1 MTSLPSETPLNALS
15 IPGTH
20 NSAAYFRALPSVRCQ
35 AVDIPT
41 QLANGVRFLDI
52 RVQPPSQSSS
62 GGVLG
67 SDRLVL
73 VHGAFPVAL
82 TGAKDF
88 RTFVLRP
95 VERFLR
101 ENCGETV
108 MVSLKS
114 EGWGGGC
121 DVQLARVLF
130 ERYLKVKGDGEA
142 WWTEERIPT
151 LGEVRGKIVLLRR
164 FGVQESGIGMMI
176 GGGIDGQYWT

>member
-1 MTSLPSETPLNALS
+1 
-15 IPGTH
+15 
-20 NSAAYFRALPSVRCQ
+20 
-35 AVDIPT
+35 
-41 QLANGVRFLDI
+41 
-52 RVQPPSQSSS
+52 
-62 GGVLG
+62 
-67 SDRLVL
+67 
-73 VHGAFPVAL
+73 
-82 TGAKDF
+82 
-88 RTFVLRP
+88 
-95 VERFLR
+95 
-101 ENCGETV
+101 